1 MRRTSILVC
10 GLAVI
15 AVGASEVQAQDS
27 LESQVSTR
35 LSQVASLSL
44 NEVKPN
50 EIVKGNVV
58 FSGITVDI
66 LKTDSLPQLFNPLAP
81 EKYGSAEDN
90 ALLDLITERPSG
102 WKLFSIRF

>member
-1 MRRTSILVC
+1 MRRMSILFC
-10 GLAVI
+10 GFAVL
-15 AVGASEVQAQDS
+15 AVGASKTCAQDA

-35 LSQVASLSL
+35 LNQVASLSL

-58 FSGITVDI
+58 FGGIAVDL